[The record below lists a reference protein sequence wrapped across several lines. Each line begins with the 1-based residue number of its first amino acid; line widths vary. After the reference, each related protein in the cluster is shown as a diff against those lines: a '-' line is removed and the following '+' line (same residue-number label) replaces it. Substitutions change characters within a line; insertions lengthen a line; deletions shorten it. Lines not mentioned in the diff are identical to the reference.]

1 MKTSSTPMVCSK
13 PSGTTLGDEGL
24 EHWERAGSDGDVVR
38 APQPAQMALY
48 RTNVIMDELMVRRMG
63 TMTSWTSQP
72 ASHTM
77 VLWQEGPPC
86 QPYYG
91 SMAGGTLALGFN
103 AHPALWAMCSLGA
116 SEGAALGL

>member
-48 RTNVIMDELMVRRMG
+48 RTNVIMDELMVRPHG
-63 TMTSWTSQP
+63 HNDIVDEP
-72 ASHTM
+72 A
-77 VLWQEGPPC
+77 C

-91 SMAGGTLALGFN
+91 SMAGGAPL
-103 AHPALWAMCSLGA
+103 PAILWFYGRGDARTWV
-116 SEGAALGL
+116 